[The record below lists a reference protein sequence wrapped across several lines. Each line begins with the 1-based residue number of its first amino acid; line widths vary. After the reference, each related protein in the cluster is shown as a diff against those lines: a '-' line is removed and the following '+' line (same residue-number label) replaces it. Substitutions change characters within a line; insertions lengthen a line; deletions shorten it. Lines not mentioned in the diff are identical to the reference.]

1 MPDLPESLRS
11 REGEQIMTTSFE
23 CLDDY
28 EEDDILWATET
39 GELEGNTKPY
49 CVECAPEQPNYEERV
64 G

>member
-1 MPDLPESLRS
+1 
-11 REGEQIMTTSFE
+11 MTTCFK
-23 CLDDY
+23 CLNDY

-49 CVECAPEQPNYEERV
+49 CVKCAPEQPNYEERV

>member
-1 MPDLPESLRS
+1 
-11 REGEQIMTTSFE
+11 MTTCFK
-23 CLDDY
+23 CIGDY